1 MILTDAG
8 PLIALLTP
16 SDPYHARCAALER
29 SLQSEAMLTTWVCFT
44 EAMYFLGETGG
55 YRLQEALWNLQ
66 RNGRLGLHILS
77 EPEMRRMQALMEQ
90 YRDTPMDLADASL
103 IAVAESLGLRQV
115 FTTDSDFYVY
125 RLTDGSAMEV
135 VHRPG

>member
-16 SDPYHARCAALER
+16 SDPYHARCTALTR
-29 SLQSEAMLTTWVCFT
+29 NLQSEAMLTTWVCFT

-66 RNGRLGLHILS
+66 SDGRLELHNVTQ
-77 EPEMRRMQALMEQ
+77 PEICRMQALMEQ
-90 YRDTPMDLADASL
+90 YRDTPMDMADASL

-125 RLTDGSAMEV
+125 RLTDGSALEV
-135 VHRPG
+135 VPSPR

>member
-16 SDPYHARCAALER
+16 SDPYHALCTALTP

-55 YRLQEALWNLQ
+55 YRLQDALWNLQ
-66 RNGRLGLHILS
+66 RSRRLELHILS
-77 EPEMRRMQALMEQ
+77 EPEIRQMQALMEQ

-125 RLTDGSAMEV
+125 RLTDGSALEV
-135 VHRPG
+135 VPSPG

>member
-16 SDPYHARCAALER
+16 SDPYHARCTALTR
-29 SLQSEAMLTTWVCFT
+29 SLQSDVMLTTWVCFT

-55 YRLQEALWNLQ
+55 YHLREALWNLQ
-66 RNGRLGLHILS
+66 RNGRLTLHKLS
-77 EPEMRRMQALMEQ
+77 EPEIRRMQALMGQ
-90 YRDTPMDLADASL
+90 YRGTPMDLADASL
-103 IAVAESLGLRQV
+103 IAVAESLGLGQV

-125 RLTDGSAMEV
+125 RLTDGSALEIV
-135 VHRPG
+135 PSPG

>member
-8 PLIALLTP
+8 PLIALLSP
-16 SDPYHARCAALER
+16 SDPYHTRCTALTR
-29 SLQSEAMLTTWVCFT
+29 NLQSEAMLTSWVCFT

-66 RNGRLGLHILS
+66 RNDRLGLHILS
-77 EPEMRRMQALMEQ
+77 EPETRRMQALMEQ

-103 IAVAESLGLRQV
+103 IAVAESLGLR
-115 FTTDSDFYVY
+115 
-125 RLTDGSAMEV
+125 
-135 VHRPG
+135 

>member
-8 PLIALLTP
+8 PLIALLNP
-16 SDPYHARCAALER
+16 SDPYHARCTALTR
-29 SLQSEAMLTTWVCFT
+29 SLQSEEMLTTWVCFT
-44 EAMYFLGETGG
+44 EVMYFLGETGG

-66 RNGRLGLHILS
+66 RNSRLVLHILS

-90 YRDTPMDLADASL
+90 YRDTPMGLADASL

-125 RLTDGSAMEV
+125 RLIDGSALEV
-135 VHRPG
+135 VPSSG